1 MLANTELS
9 ADFYVLNQQYKKLV
23 SALLDVVDIPKI
35 PVEIDADDKNP
46 GDKITG
52 DRVYLVESGSLTVIY
67 RDKSLYTLDD
77 GDLILPDIAGD
88 SEADASVS
96 FGAEAGASLSSYP
109 ALEFMRRV
117 FDDSAASKLWT
128 RLLITQQGL
137 MLRINGAL
145 SALDTYITPGYEIYS
160 PGDTIIRQGDIADF
174 VFNLTEG
181 TAEVAVDGV
190 TVGSI
195 EEGEI
200 FGAMA
205 VLTNA
210 TRSATVSAKTRCSVV
225 KVPKDQFTDLI
236 KSDPAT
242 IHSLLIDMAGSIVNL
257 NEQLVGLRGT
267 YLN

>member
-9 ADFYVLNQQYKKLV
+9 ADFYTLNQQYKRLV
-23 SALLDVVDIPKI
+23 AGLLDIVDIPKI
-35 PVEIDADDKNP
+35 LLEIGPDDINP
-46 GDKITG
+46 GEKISG
-52 DRVYLVESGSLTVIY
+52 DRIYLIESGLLEVIY
-67 RDKSLYTLDD
+67 HEKSLYTLED
-77 GDLILPDIAGD
+77 GDLILPDIAGSSD
-88 SEADASVS
+88 KNATVTYGID
-96 FGAEAGASLSSYP
+96 AGASLSSYS
-109 ALEFMRRV
+109 ALEFMRQI
-117 FDDSAASKLWT
+117 FDDPAASKLWT
-128 RLLITQQGL
+128 RILITHQGL
-137 MLRINGAL
+137 LLRINGAL
-145 SALDTYITPGYEIYS
+145 SALETYITPGYEIFS
-160 PGDTIIRQGDIADF
+160 PGDTIIKQGDLADF

-181 TAEVAVDGV
+181 KAEVVVDGV
-190 TVGSI
+190 TVGGI

-210 TRSATVSAKTRCSVV
+210 TRSATVLARTRCSVV